1 MTLHQDRVLA
11 QLRALEEGRD
21 RALRRF
27 SELGS
32 ERPALNKPRPEAA
45 LAAQFRGDAGSDVA
59 VADVEAGLAE
69 YEAEL
74 ARIDRES
81 DAAHAAMLGA
91 DSTRARSCRSAG
103 RGLPRGR
110 GRVAQGARCLASA
123 HWGKPTPGGAGLP
136 LALAGPGRRRAG
148 RAERPSST
156 PAARAHPR
164 TPPRGGRPCH
174 VTSRGQRICR
184 GIARI
189 GFSSRRKTHGQ
200 TSPCAPSTR
209 PAATSVP
216 RRSLTS

>member
-81 DAAHAAMLGA
+81 DAAHAAMLGFEDELA
-91 DSTRARSCRSAG
+91 TLLGEEAEFATFAAGPEAQTQRALAAVARLAAAYREAEAEWHKALDAWRPLIG
-103 RGLPRGR
+103 ANRLRAAPGFPLP
-110 GRVAQGARCLASA
+110 S
-123 HWGKPTPGGAGLP
+123 
-136 LALAGPGRRRAG
+136 LALAGGVQDALSG
-148 RAERPSST
+148 HLA
-156 PAARAHPR
+156 PR
-164 TPPRGGRPCH
+164 PRGLTLELHQEEVVR
-174 VTSRGQRICR
+174 
-184 GIARI
+184 
-189 GFSSRRKTHGQ
+189 
-200 TSPCAPSTR
+200 
-209 PAATSVP
+209 AT
-216 RRSLTS
+216 